1 MSVYSKGTGKNKKW
15 RYDFTLKGK
24 RYTQAWYDTKK
35 EAKRAAAEG
44 RKEVLEPPAKV
55 ETPTDMDFSELVNRR
70 LDHIK
75 VCNSKQHYAEYRSR
89 AKRWVHRWGHLKCS
103 QIDPDM
109 IEQFV
114 WERRKVSAFT
124 ANRELRCLHATFN
137 FALKKKHPWIK
148 DNPTHGVD
156 FLPEGRKNRYVPPPE
171 DIDRVMALANQ
182 DQQDYL
188 WTLRDTMARSVEVNR
203 LTWDDVSFK
212 EMYVL
217 LHTRKRKGGDLTPR
231 KVPMTGRLFEIL
243 SRRYRERDPEKSWVF
258 WHAYT
263 SSKTGNKCTG
273 PYQERKRFMKTL
285 CKKARVPYFRFH
297 ALRHAG
303 ASMLDDNNVPIRDIQ
318 MILGHQ
324 DRKTTE
330 TYLTRISES
339 ERDAIAILERV
350 TGNSHTNSHT
360 TESRRKGQAA

>member
-1 MSVYSKGTGKNKKW
+1 MSVYSIKGKGW
-15 RYDFTLKGK
+15 RYDFTLKGE
-24 RYTQAWYDTKK
+24 RYTKAWFKTKTEARQA
-35 EAKRAAAEG
+35 EANR
-44 RKEVLEPPAKV
+44 RKEVLEPQK
-55 ETPTDMDFSELVNRR
+55 ETQTPIDMGFLELVNRR
-70 LDHIK
+70 LDHVE

-89 AKRWVHRWGHLKCS
+89 AKRWVQRWGHLKCS

-124 ANRELRCLHATFN
+124 ANRELRCLRATFN
-137 FALKKKHPWIK
+137 FALKKKKPCIK
-148 DNPTHGVD
+148 DNPTDGVK
-156 FLPEGRKNRYVPPPE
+156 FLSEGKKSRYVPPPE
-171 DIDRVMALANQ
+171 DIDKVMALANE

-188 WTLRDTMARSVEVNR
+188 WTIRDTMARSVEVNR
-203 LTWDDVSFK
+203 LTWEDVSFK
-212 EMYVL
+212 ERYVL
-217 LHTRKRKGGDLTPR
+217 LHTRKKKGGHLTPR
-231 KVPMTGRLFEIL
+231 KVPMTNRLFKTL
-243 SRRYRERDPEKSWVF
+243 SRRYAERDPDKSWVF
-258 WHAYT
+258 WHTYT
-263 SSKTGNKCTG
+263 SSKTGQKCTG
-273 PYQERKRFMKTL
+273 PYKERKRFMKTL

-303 ASMLDDNNVPIRDIQ
+303 ASLLDDNNVPIRDIQ
-318 MILGHQ
+318 TILGHQ

-339 ERDAIAILERV
+339 ERDAIAILERA